1 MKAKINTC
9 HRFIFTI
16 VLIGLSKLALSDGLL
31 LPKDENYPADFLRN
45 KVTDVNVKVDGLVVQ
60 TVVYQEFVNE
70 WNHAVD
76 AVYNF
81 PLPADARSTQLLY
94 TRNDTTFRAILK
106 VEPQDPNPGTG
117 QGGLAAL
124 VNAYIGPNGLKL
136 TLENIAPGAIQSVE
150 LSYISLLDYHQV
162 ECTYEYPLATDDF
175 ITYPIDHLEFNFEVQ
190 ANREI
195 TQYNI
200 PTHPDF
206 QVLENGST
214 YLKLRMR
221 KPMAFLATDLVFNFS
236 VENQLRDIDFYSVNS
251 DTMDGHFSLF
261 VRPENYA
268 PPTDVLTKNIVFLL
282 ANSSSMIGYKLE
294 QSVEAISNSLDQL
307 EHTDFFNIILFNYD
321 VEQWQ
326 NNLVEAS
333 TTNIDNAKIFLQ
345 NVTGSGGNRMDIGL
359 QYALQQFENSN
370 YSNAILAF
378 TDGKSPIDPVGV
390 AQSNIYETG
399 IFPIGIGGNIDR
411 YRLEMTASHNYG
423 FATYLDEDDNLR
435 EGILRVFEKINQP
448 VLKNVDL
455 NFNKPDVYNTTPQV
469 YPAIYAGSFYMV
481 TGRYQDAG
489 PTVLNLIGEGYG
501 GYTQYNFPIEFTDS
515 TNVNKF
521 SEKLWAKEM
530 IDALEQEISIY
541 GETGELKDSVISL
554 SLRYEMRCMYTAY
567 FADYENIYVSTDPIA
582 EMPASYPKSLVYSN
596 YPNPFHHATTIRFYI
611 DDIDIGKVMV
621 LRIYNLQGHLI
632 AIINISDF
640 SGGWHEF
647 IFDGKDISGNDLP
660 AGIYLVQLQ
669 IENQI
674 ANAIRINKVW

>member
-1 MKAKINTC
+1 MKTKINTY

-16 VLIGLSKLALSDGLL
+16 VLIGLSKIALSDGLL

-45 KVTDVNVKVDGLVVQ
+45 KVTDVNVKVDGLVAQ

-70 WNHAVD
+70 WSQAVD

-150 LSYISLLDYHQV
+150 LSYISLLDYHQG
-162 ECTYEYPLATDDF
+162 ECTYKYPLATDDF

-282 ANSSSMIGYKLE
+282 GNSSSMIGYKLE
-294 QSVEAISNSLDQL
+294 QSIEAISNSLDQL
-307 EHTDFFNIILFNYD
+307 KPVDFFNIILFNYE
-321 VEQWQ
+321 VELWQ
-326 NNLVEAS
+326 NNLVQAS

-345 NVTGSGGNRMDIGL
+345 NVTGSGGNRMDLGL

-378 TDGKSPIDPVGV
+378 TDGKSPIDPVEL

-423 FATYLDEDDNLR
+423 FATYIDEDDNLR

-455 NFNKPDVYNTTPQV
+455 NFNKPDVYNTSPQV
-469 YPAIYAGSFYMV
+469 YPAMYAGSFFMV

-501 GYTQYNFPIEFTDS
+501 GYTQYDFPIEFTDS
-515 TNVNKF
+515 TNTNKF

-567 FADYENIYVSTDPIA
+567 FADYENIYVSTDPIT
-582 EMPASYPKSLVYSN
+582 EMPAGYPKSLVYSN
-596 YPNPFHHATTIRFYI
+596 YPNPFHHSTTIRFYI

-632 AIINISDF
+632 AIINMSDF

-647 IFDGKDISGNDLP
+647 LFDGKDISGNDLP

-674 ANAIRINKVW
+674 ANTIRINKVR

>member
-1 MKAKINTC
+1 MKTQIVPYNKYI
-9 HRFIFTI
+9 FIL
-16 VLIGLSKLALSDGLL
+16 VLIGLSKLAFSDGLL

-45 KVTDVNVKVDGLVVQ
+45 KVTEVNVKIDGLVAQ

-70 WNHAVD
+70 WNQTVD

-94 TRNDTTFRAILK
+94 TRNDTTFKAILK

-124 VNAYIGPNGLKL
+124 VNAYIGTNGLKL
-136 TLENIAPGAIQSVE
+136 TLEGIAPGAIQSVE
-150 LSYISLLDYHQV
+150 LSYISLLDYHQG
-162 ECTYEYPLATDDF
+162 ECTYEYPLATQDF
-175 ITYPIDHLEFNFEVQ
+175 INYPIDQLEFNFEVQ

-195 TQYNI
+195 NQFDI

-206 QVLENGST
+206 QILENDLT
-214 YLKLRMR
+214 YLKLRVR
-221 KPMAFLATDLVFNFS
+221 KPMAYLATDLVFNFS
-236 VENQLRDIDFYSVNS
+236 VENYLRDIDFYSVNS

-268 PPTDVLTKNIVFLL
+268 APAEVLASRIVFLL
-282 ANSSSMIGYKLE
+282 GNSSSMIGYKLE

-307 EHTDFFNIILFNYD
+307 DPTDFFNIILFNYSL
-321 VEQWQ
+321 ELWE
-326 NNLVEAS
+326 NNLVQAT
-333 TTNIDNAKIFLQ
+333 TTNVNNAKLFLQ
-345 NVTGSGGNRMDIGL
+345 NVVGSGGSRLDLGL
-359 QYALQQFENSN
+359 QQALLQFENSN

-390 AQSNIYETG
+390 AQSNMYETG
-399 IFPIGIGGNIDR
+399 IFPIGIGEDIDR
-411 YRLEMTASHNYG
+411 YRLEMTASYNYG
-423 FATYLDEDDNLR
+423 FATYFDEYDNLR

-455 NFNKPDVYNTTPQV
+455 NFNKSDVYNVIPQE
-469 YPAIYAGSFYMV
+469 YPSVYAGSFFMV

-489 PTVLNLIGEGYG
+489 STLLNLTGEGYVG
-501 GYTQYNFPIEFTDS
+501 LTQYDFPIEFTDS

-541 GETGELKDSVISL
+541 GETAQLKDSVISL

-567 FADYENIYVSTDPIA
+567 FADYENIYVSTDPLS
-582 EMPASYPKSLVYSN
+582 EVPAGYPRSFVYSN
-596 YPNPFHHATTIRFYI
+596 YPNPFQHSTTLRFYI
-611 DDIDIGKVMV
+611 DDIDVGKFMV
-621 LRIYNLQGHLI
+621 LRIYDLQGHLI
-632 AIINISDF
+632 AIINICDF
-640 SGGWHEF
+640 FGGWHE
-647 IFDGKDISGNDLP
+647 ISFDGKDILGNDLP
-660 AGIYLVQLQ
+660 TGIYLVQLQ
-669 IENQI
+669 IENKVVNTQ
-674 ANAIRINKVW
+674 RINKMR

>member
-1 MKAKINTC
+1 MKTKINTY

-16 VLIGLSKLALSDGLL
+16 VLIGLSKIALSDGLL

-45 KVTDVNVKVDGLVVQ
+45 KVTDVNVKVDGLVAQ

-70 WNHAVD
+70 WSQAVD

-150 LSYISLLDYHQV
+150 LSYISLLDYHQG
-162 ECTYEYPLATDDF
+162 ECTYKYPLATDDF

-282 ANSSSMIGYKLE
+282 GNSSSMIGYKLE
-294 QSVEAISNSLDQL
+294 QSIEAISNSLDQL
-307 EHTDFFNIILFNYD
+307 KPVDFFNIILFNYE
-321 VEQWQ
+321 VELWQ
-326 NNLVEAS
+326 NNLVQAS

-345 NVTGSGGNRMDIGL
+345 NVTGSGGNRMDLGL

-378 TDGKSPIDPVGV
+378 TDGKSPIDPVEL

-423 FATYLDEDDNLR
+423 FATYIDEDDNLR

-455 NFNKPDVYNTTPQV
+455 NFNKPDVYNTSPQV
-469 YPAIYAGSFYMV
+469 YPAMYAGSFFMV

-501 GYTQYNFPIEFTDS
+501 GYTQYDFPIEFTDS
-515 TNVNKF
+515 TNTNKF

-567 FADYENIYVSTDPIA
+567 FADYENIYVSTDPIT
-582 EMPASYPKSLVYSN
+582 EMPAGYPKSLVYSN
-596 YPNPFHHATTIRFYI
+596 YPNPFHHSTTIRFYI

-632 AIINISDF
+632 ASINISDF

-647 IFDGKDISGNDLP
+647 LFDGKDISGNDLP

-674 ANAIRINKVW
+674 ANTIRINKVR

>member
-1 MKAKINTC
+1 MKTQIYTY
-9 HRFIFTI
+9 HSYIITL
-16 VLIGLSKLALSDGLL
+16 VLFGLSKLAMSDGLL

-45 KVTDVNVKVDGLVVQ
+45 KVTEVTVKVEGLVAQ

-70 WNHAVD
+70 WNQAVD

-81 PLPADARSTQLLY
+81 PLPAEARSTQLLY

-150 LSYISLLDYHQV
+150 LSYISLLDYHKGA
-162 ECTYEYPLATDDF
+162 CTYEYPLATEEF
-175 ITYPIDHLEFNFEVQ
+175 ITYPIDHLEFNFEVE

-206 QVLENGST
+206 QVLENDAT

-236 VENQLRDIDFYSVNS
+236 VENNLRNIDFYSVNS

-261 VRPENYA
+261 IRPENYA
-268 PPTDVLTKNIVFLL
+268 LSTESLSNNIVFLL
-282 ANSSSMIGYKLE
+282 GNSSSMTGYKLE
-294 QSVEAISNSLDQL
+294 QSIEAISNSLDQL
-307 EHTDFFNIILFNYD
+307 DPTDFFNIMLFNYS
-321 VEQWQ
+321 VEYWE
-326 NNLVEAS
+326 NNLVHAS

-345 NVTGSGGNRMDIGL
+345 SVIGTGGSRLDLGVQSAM
-359 QYALQQFENSN
+359 QQFENSD
-370 YSNAILAF
+370 YSNAIIAF
-378 TDGKSPIDPVGV
+378 TDGKSPIDPITV
-390 AQSNIYETG
+390 AQSNNYETG
-399 IFPIGIGGNIDR
+399 IFPIGIGDNIDR
-411 YRLEMTASHNYG
+411 YRLEMTASYNYG
-423 FATYLDEDDNLR
+423 FATYFDEDDNLR
-435 EGILRVFEKINQP
+435 EGILRVFEKINKP
-448 VLKNVDL
+448 ILKNVDL
-455 NFNKPDVYNTTPQV
+455 NFNKSDVYNIVPQK
-469 YPAIYAGSFYMV
+469 YPAIHAGSFFLV

-489 PTVLNLIGEGYG
+489 STVLNLTGEDYNG
-501 GYTQYNFPIEFTDS
+501 TAQYDFPIEFTDS
-515 TNVNKF
+515 TNINKF

-541 GETGELKDSVISL
+541 GETNELKDSVISL
-554 SLRYEMRCMYTAY
+554 SLRYEIRCIYTAY
-567 FADYENIYVSTDPIA
+567 FADYETIYVSTDPIT
-582 EMPASYPKSLVYSN
+582 ELQASNPKSFVYSN
-596 YPNPFHHATTIRFYI
+596 YPNPFHNSTTIRFYI
-611 DDIDIGKVMV
+611 DNIDIGKFKV

-632 AIINISDF
+632 AIIDISNF
-640 SGGWHEF
+640 SEGWHE
-647 IFDGKDISGNDLP
+647 INFDGKDISGNEIP

-674 ANAIRINKVW
+674 VNTKRINKVR